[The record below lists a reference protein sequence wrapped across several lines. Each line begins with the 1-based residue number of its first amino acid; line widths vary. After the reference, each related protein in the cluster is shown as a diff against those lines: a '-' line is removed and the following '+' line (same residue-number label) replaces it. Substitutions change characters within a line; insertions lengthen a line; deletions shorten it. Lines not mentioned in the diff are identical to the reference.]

1 MGRPLGE
8 PLRVKQRGPE
18 LLRDPALNKGT
29 AFTPEEREALGL
41 TGLLP
46 PRISTLDEQVS
57 RVAESFRAEATP
69 LGRYIYLRALQDR
82 NETLFCAAL
91 MRHLEEMAPIVYTP
105 TVAEAVQRF
114 SHIFRSARGLYVT
127 PDNIGSTEAML
138 RAAPAGE
145 VGVIVCTD
153 NEGILGIGDQG
164 VGGIGIPIG
173 KLALYV
179 AAGGFPPSA
188 CLPVCLDIGTEN
200 EQLLSDPLY
209 LGLRRHRLDDEAYGQ
224 FIEAFVQ
231 SVRRVWPA
239 AVLQWEDFSRDRAF
253 GNLERYRDLHPSF
266 NDDIQGTAA
275 VVHAAVLGALRMAG
289 RRLADETICLVGAG
303 DAGVGVGMGLIAA
316 LRAEGASAEEAHG
329 RVHAF
334 DTKGLVVGDRAA
346 LPLYKR
352 RIAMAP
358 EVVRDWDDT
367 PEQTTLQ
374 EVIEHARPGVL
385 IGLSGR
391 PGALDEAT
399 VRLMAAHCERPII
412 FPLSNPSSNVD
423 AHPHDLVR
431 WTDGRAIIATG
442 SPFEPFEHA
451 GRTHRFS
458 QANNVYVFPGVG
470 AGAHLSGAR
479 RITDAMLVAAGAA
492 VHGAVGPADL
502 NQGLVLPPLGELRS
516 VAAQVAAAVWH
527 AAAVEGVAT
536 VRVPPDPKAHV
547 TAWQYVPEYRPYVP
561 A

>member
-1 MGRPLGE
+1 MSVRSAE
-8 PLRVKQRGPE
+8 PLPVRQRGAC

-29 AFTPEEREALGL
+29 AFTREERDALGL

-46 PRISTLDEQVS
+46 PRVSTLGEQVA
-57 RVAESFRAEATP
+57 RVAESFRAEPTA
-69 LGRYIYLRALQDR
+69 LDRYLYLRGLQDR
-82 NETLFCAAL
+82 NETLFFAAL
-91 MRHLEEMAPIVYTP
+91 MRHLEEMAPIIYTP

-114 SHIFRSARGLYVT
+114 SHIFRSSRGLYIT
-127 PDNIGSTEAML
+127 PDSVGQVEQML
-138 RAAPAGE
+138 RNAAAGE

-179 AAGGFPPSA
+179 AAGGFAPSA
-188 CLPVCLDIGTEN
+188 CLPVCLDVGTEN
-200 EQLLSDPLY
+200 EQLLSDPAY
-209 LGLRRHRLDDEAYGQ
+209 LGVRSHRLDDAAYVQ
-224 FIEAFVQ
+224 FIDAFVHGTH
-231 SVRRVWPA
+231 RVWPR
-239 AVLQWEDFSRDRAF
+239 AVLQWEDFSRERAF
-253 GNLERYRDLHPSF
+253 GNLDHYRELHPSF

-275 VVHAAVLGALRMAG
+275 VVHAALLGALRLAG
-289 RRLADETICLVGAG
+289 RRFAEETICIVGAG

-316 LRAEGASAEEAHG
+316 LCADGVPADEAHA

-334 DTKGLVVGDRAA
+334 DTKGLVVGDRPS

-358 EVVRDWDDT
+358 EAVRDWDGT
-367 PEQTTLQ
+367 PEHTTLQ

-391 PGALDEAT
+391 PGSLDEAT
-399 VRLMAAHCERPII
+399 VRLMAAHCERPVILA
-412 FPLSNPSSNVD
+412 LSNPSANVD

-431 WTDGRAIIATG
+431 WTGGRAIVATG
-442 SPFEPFEHA
+442 SPFEAFDHA
-451 GRTHRFS
+451 GRVHRFS
-458 QANNVYVFPGVG
+458 QANNVYVFPGLG

-479 RITDAMLVAAGAA
+479 RITDAMLVAAGTA
-492 VHGAVGPADL
+492 VHAALEPAHL
-502 NQGLVLPPLGELRS
+502 QAGLVLPPLGELRP
-516 VAAQVAAAVWH
+516 VAIRVAAATWR
-527 AAAVEGVAT
+527 AAAAEGVAA
-536 VRVPPDPKAHV
+536 VSPPPDAEAHIAV
-547 TAWQYVPEYRPYVP
+547 WQYVPEYRPYVP